1 MWSTPTQTKKA
12 FPSFLSA
19 PPHVLFIPE
28 LIAQWE
34 LKQRSEHLRALP
46 TGNPSLRLQAFPSFH
61 SLPRKGD
68 SEQRV
73 HFVKPALLCSAE
85 RQHPVFR
92 NNLLSG
98 NSEQSSSSYAGASQF
113 LFQGHLFVLIEI
125 HLHKVTVYVP
135 VPPPVTRWRL
145 GQCGMLSFTQMPAYI
160 KRHVIGENYNRWRLE
175 PF

>member
-1 MWSTPTQTKKA
+1 MWSTPTQTKECLYIFSICPTPCAILSRTHSPMGAETMIRAPQGSSYRKPLYQA
-12 FPSFLSA
+12 ASFSFLPF
-19 PPHVLFIPE
+19 PPKKRE
-28 LIAQWE
+28 LRIASPLCQ
-34 LKQRSEHLRALP
+34 S
-46 TGNPSLRLQAFPSFH
+46 SS
-61 SLPRKGD
+61 
-68 SEQRV
+68 
-73 HFVKPALLCSAE
+73 ALLK

-160 KRHVIGENYNRWRLE
+160 KRHVIGENYNRWRLG